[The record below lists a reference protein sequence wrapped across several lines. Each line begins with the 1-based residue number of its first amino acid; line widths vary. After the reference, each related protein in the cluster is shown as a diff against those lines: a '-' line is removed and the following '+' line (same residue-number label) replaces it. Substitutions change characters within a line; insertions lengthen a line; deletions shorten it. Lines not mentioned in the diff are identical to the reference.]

1 MACHE
6 VAALRL
12 GLMNLLGISD
22 EAERQHEVAE
32 LGGAAEKPGPIRS
45 LAQARDLAQLRR
57 FYDAAL
63 SELGER
69 VAATPAGDPKLAYL
83 RSLLI
88 LTKKVELDL
97 ANQQEMLTRLY
108 RDLDELHDFVHEIY
122 PAQDDNRD
130 DD

>member
-22 EAERQHEVAE
+22 EAERQHELAE
-32 LGGAAEKPGPIRS
+32 LGGAAERPGPLRA
-45 LAQARDLAQLRR
+45 LAQASDFAALRR
-57 FYDAAL
+57 SYDAAL
-63 SELGER
+63 SDLADQ
-69 VAATPAGDPKLAYL
+69 AARTAPDDPKLPYL

-97 ANQQEMLTRLY
+97 GNQIEMVTRLY
-108 RDLDELHDFVHEIY
+108 RDLEELHDFVHEIY
-122 PAQDDNRD
+122 PAKE
-130 DD
+130 